1 MSLINTFSGQ
11 TIVGKILRY
20 PLTLI
25 PNGMTLRV
33 LSGINKGSLWKAGA
47 STHGCWLGT
56 YEVDKQRVIGQF
68 IKQTDVVLDI
78 GANAGF
84 YSLAFSRLIGPKGK
98 VWAFEPFCDNLSNLR
113 FHINM
118 NKLENVSVIAAALSS
133 ESGLAN
139 FSFGLN
145 NATGSISTQKIGK
158 YLVPTFSLDD
168 AIKFNFIDHPNF
180 IKMDVE
186 GEESKVLEGAGLIL
200 QKKNSIWLI
209 ALHGEDQR
217 NRVLNIFKKY
227 GYKVSMLNGSELS
240 PAVFCDEIIAFP

>member
-25 PNGMTLRV
+25 PNGMTLRI

-145 NATGSISTQKIGK
+145 NATGSISTQKSGK

-168 AIKFNFIDHPNF
+168 AIKFNLAHCTSWRRSA
-180 IKMDVE
+180 K
-186 GEESKVLEGAGLIL
+186 
-200 QKKNSIWLI
+200 
-209 ALHGEDQR
+209 
-217 NRVLNIFKKY
+217 
-227 GYKVSMLNGSELS
+227 
-240 PAVFCDEIIAFP
+240 